1 MIAYNL
7 KILQTIGL
15 WKYLIKSSQNYP
27 RANGLAE
34 KGVEI
39 SKSMLKKA
47 NYTKKKLSYIYLTI
61 KIPIKTYQYL
71 DWVFYQLKCAIAI

>member
-7 KILQTIGL
+7 KLLQTIGL

-39 SKSMLKKA
+39 SKYMLKKA
-47 NYTKKKLSYIYLTI
+47 NYTKTYIE
-61 KIPIKTYQYL
+61 
-71 DWVFYQLKCAIAI
+71 FY